1 MIKRIHKIPDRVF
14 FNSIFL
20 IIVLLNLKYFF
31 LPFQVMYTMFAIPFI
46 EKNTFYSSVE
56 TIRGATSSIVDFQNE
71 RRIGFVSDVPENSVF
86 DLENSV
92 KEYYISQYAIV
103 PAILRN
109 DTEEKYVLSRYFKSV
124 KIPEGFSIVKEITPN
139 SFILKKD
146 NQ

>member
-1 MIKRIHKIPDRVF
+1 MIKRIHKLPDRVF

-20 IIVLLNLKYFF
+20 IVVLLNLKYFF
-31 LPFQVMYTMFAIPFI
+31 LPLQVLYTALAIPFI

-56 TIRGATSSIVDFQNE
+56 NIRMATSTIVDFYDE
-71 RRIGFVSDVPENSVF
+71 GKIGFVSDVPETSVF

-92 KEYYISQYAIV
+92 KEFYISQYAIV

-109 DTEEKYVLSRYFKSV
+109 DVEEKYVLGRYFKSIKV
-124 KIPEGFSIVKEITPN
+124 PDGFSVIKEISPN

-146 NQ
+146 N